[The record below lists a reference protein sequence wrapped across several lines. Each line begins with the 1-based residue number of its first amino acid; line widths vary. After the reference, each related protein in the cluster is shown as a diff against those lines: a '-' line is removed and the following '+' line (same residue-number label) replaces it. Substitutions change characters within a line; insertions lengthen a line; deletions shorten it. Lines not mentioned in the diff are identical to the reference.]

1 MSAKVHLT
9 ELHRRLL
16 HDLLEVG
23 SDFPL
28 VITGGYAVQAHG
40 LVERASRDLDVAT
53 QSPTSM
59 DAIVATISAGL
70 VERGWAVRRV
80 ESDPLSARLVASDEA
95 DQECEVDILKE
106 AFWEPP
112 LETDYGPV
120 LALDDVIGTKV
131 RALTD
136 RGAVRDLI
144 DAYAV
149 SQIRTNGEMEA
160 LGRRHARDDFHLE
173 DLAMRLGGAEW
184 YHDEA
189 FAAYG
194 ISDEHMH
201 AIRAW
206 ATLWSDD
213 INRRLAESEFDAGGS

>member
-1 MSAKVHLT
+1 VKVNLT

-59 DAIVATISAGL
+59 DTIVTAVSAGL
-70 VERGWAVRRV
+70 VERGWAVRRL
-80 ESDPLSARLVASDEA
+80 EIDPLSARLMVSDET

-112 LETDYGPV
+112 VETDYGPV

-131 RALTD
+131 RALAD

-144 DAYAV
+144 DSYAV
-149 SQIRTNGEMEA
+149 SQIRTNTEMEA
-160 LGRRHARDDFHLE
+160 LGSRHARDDFCLE

-184 YHDEA
+184 YDDDA

-194 ISDEHMH
+194 IGDESLQ

-206 ATLWSDD
+206 ATSWSDD
-213 INRRLAESEFDAGGS
+213 INRRLAQGEFDVGGS